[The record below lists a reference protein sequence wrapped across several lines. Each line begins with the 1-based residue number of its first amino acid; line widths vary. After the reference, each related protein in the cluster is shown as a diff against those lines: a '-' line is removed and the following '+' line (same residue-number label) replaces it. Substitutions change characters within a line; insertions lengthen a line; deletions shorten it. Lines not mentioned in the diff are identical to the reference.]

1 MGEMLS
7 HGFMQR
13 AFLAAAMVS
22 LLCSV
27 MSVFV
32 VLKRL
37 SFIGVGISHA
47 AFGGVALGLL
57 IGVNPTLAAVVFCLG
72 AAWAIGA
79 IARSGVVREDALIGI
94 FFAAAM
100 ALGAVFIGLLRGYQG
115 DVFGYL
121 FGSILAVNRTD
132 LWVTLLLGMG
142 VLGALRVFGKELVF
156 LCFDEE
162 MAVVSG
168 LPVAPIYYVLLA
180 LLALTVVISIKVVGI
195 VLVSALLVIPG
206 ATGLQVASSY
216 KTMFQVSIVVGL
228 VSAVLGLILSYRF
241 NAASGATIV
250 LTGTAVFLLAT
261 GVSAIRRRLPS
272 RAGHVIP
279 TTGSGQDPM
288 AR

>member
-22 LLCSV
+22 LLCSA

-32 VLKRL
+32 VLNRL

-57 IGVNPTLAAVVFCLG
+57 LGVDPTLAAVVFCLG
-72 AAWAIGA
+72 AAWAIGC
-79 IARSGVVREDALIGI
+79 IARSGVVSEDALIGI

-100 ALGAVFIGLLRGYQG
+100 ALGVVLIGLLRGYQA

-121 FGSILAVNRTD
+121 FGSILAVGQSD
-132 LWVTLLLGMG
+132 LWVTLLLGVG
-142 VLGALRVFGKELVF
+142 VLCVVWLLGKELLF

-162 MAVVSG
+162 MALVSG
-168 LPVAPIYYVLLA
+168 LPVGLLYYLL
-180 LLALTVVISIKVVGI
+180 LTLVALTVVVSIKVVGV

-206 ATGLQVASSY
+206 ATGLQIASSY
-216 KTMFQVSIVVGL
+216 RTMARVSLVVGL
-228 VSAVLGLILSYRF
+228 ASAMVGLVLSYWL

-250 LTGTAVFLLAT
+250 LTGTAVFLVAT
-261 GVSAIRRRLPS
+261 GVSALRRRLCS
-272 RAGHVIP
+272 VAARAAAGA
-279 TTGSGQDPM
+279 G
-288 AR
+288 ARRNG

>member
-13 AFLAAAMVS
+13 ALLAAIMVS

-57 IGVNPTLAAVVFCLG
+57 AGINPTLAAVAFCLT

-79 IARSGVVREDALIGI
+79 IARKGVIHEDALIGI

-100 ALGAVFIGLLRGYQG
+100 ALGVILIGFLRGYQA

-121 FGSILAVNRTD
+121 FGSVLAVQSSD
-132 LWVTLLLGMG
+132 LLVTLSLGVAVLL
-142 VLGALRVFGKELVF
+142 VLGLFGKELIF
-156 LCFDEE
+156 ICFDEE

-168 LPVAPIYYVLLA
+168 LPVGVLYYVLLA
-180 LLALTVVISIKVVGI
+180 LLAVTVVVSIKVVGI

-206 ATGLQVASSY
+206 ATGLQIVSNYRAMLRVAVAVGLTSA
-216 KTMFQVSIVVGL
+216 VVGL
-228 VSAVLGLILSYRF
+228 VLSYWL

-250 LTGTAVFLLAT
+250 LTGTIIFL
-261 GVSAIRRRLPS
+261 GVSVVSALRDRSSS
-272 RAGHVIP
+272 RADRSQVGV
-279 TTGSGQDPM
+279 SVS
-288 AR
+288 